1 MEQKQYEYRHLND
14 LEDESLSIV
23 LSSCPYSLLA
33 CFEGKPEVMEKNAR
47 LLDGYKKRLVLE
59 DFQQL
64 DLEKLG
70 VPRISVVEEI
80 EAAQRTIIRA
90 AKVLLMRA
98 TSTPRMKLSLKP
110 HCSLAQQLLNELIF
124 LNLTSRRSSVATHSD
139 RWLTHDDLANSYYL
153 NLTRSFAY

>member
-33 CFEGKPEVMEKNAR
+33 LVLKATPEAMRER
-47 LLDGYKKRLVLE
+47 MLGLLDGYKKRLVLE

-80 EAAQRTIIRA
+80 EAAQRAIIRA
-90 AKVLLMRA
+90 AKVLLDEG
-98 TSTPRMKLSLKP
+98 
-110 HCSLAQQLLNELIF
+110 HVQLPG
-124 LNLTSRRSSVATHSD
+124 
-139 RWLTHDDLANSYYL
+139 
-153 NLTRSFAY
+153 